1 MSSIFFFLLILINL
15 FIFILMNIFYYF
27 REKKK
32 IKKYLM
38 KIVDFEKD
46 FLKTIFNE
54 YSDKEIILTKNH
66 PITKNLLNVKIVFK
80 KGDNQ
85 NNSNQLVCYLNKK
98 VLDLIKK
105 DQKLKDIYL

>member
-1 MSSIFFFLLILINL
+1 
-15 FIFILMNIFYYF
+15 
-27 REKKK
+27 
-32 IKKYLM
+32 M

-66 PITKNLLNVKIVFK
+66 PITKNLLNVKIVLK

-105 DQKLKDIYL
+105 DQQLKDIYL